1 VSRHAP
7 DRRPP
12 AASLD
17 DVIEVLRSSASY
29 DLTLD
34 PSAHHDLLDHSLQT
48 AAVIRAG
55 HPDDAE
61 LQVAG
66 LLHDVGHVLP
76 PFDDVVHGEVAA
88 DYLRP
93 VLGDRVAD
101 LVRLHVPAKRYLAST
116 DPGYR
121 DLLDQGSTTSLER
134 QGGDMDADERDAFE
148 AEALYSDALTLRRAD
163 EAAKVAGLE
172 VPGPDAWSAVLFE
185 VACLYNAR
193 PV

>member
-1 VSRHAP
+1 MSRPVP

-17 DVIEVLRSSASY
+17 EVIEVLHSSASY

-34 PSAHHDLLDHSLQT
+34 PSAHHDLLDHGLQT
-48 AAVIRAG
+48 AAVIRSG

-66 LLHDVGHVLP
+66 LLHDIGHVLP
-76 PFDDVVHGEVAA
+76 PCDDVVHGDVAA

-116 DPGYR
+116 EPTYR
-121 DLLDQGSTTSLER
+121 DLLDYGSTTSLER
-134 QGGDMDADERDAFE
+134 QGGDMDDDERVAFE

-172 VPGPDAWSAVLFE
+172 VPGPDAWGAVLLE
-185 VACLYNAR
+185 VACRYSAR
-193 PV
+193 LV